1 MLKMKRTQMT
11 KRKKPTVKEVA
22 NVLSQVIEMV
32 EYLRNEVSR
41 LGYITET
48 YHEYKKEKEDFIKYL
63 QEKIARDDKD
73 RADNS
78 VLDVKSEEVSE
89 PK

>member
-1 MLKMKRTQMT
+1 
-11 KRKKPTVKEVA
+11 
-22 NVLSQVIEMV
+22 MV
-32 EYLRNEVSR
+32 EHLRREVSR

-63 QEKIARDDKD
+63 QDKVARDDKD
-73 RADNS
+73 GDSNG
-78 VLDVKSEEVSE
+78 VLDVKSEEISK

>member
-1 MLKMKRTQMT
+1 MTQ
-11 KRKKPTVKEVA
+11 RKTPTVKEGA

-32 EYLRNEVSR
+32 EHLRREVSR

-63 QEKIARDDKD
+63 QDKVARDDKD
-73 RADNS
+73 RNSDS
-78 VLDVKSEEVSE
+78 VLDVKSEKVSE

>member
-1 MLKMKRTQMT
+1 MT

-32 EYLRNEVSR
+32 EHLRNEISR
-41 LGYITET
+41 LGFVTET
-48 YHEYKKEKEDFIKYL
+48 YHEYKKDKEDFIKYL
-63 QEKIARDDKD
+63 QEKVTRDDKD
-73 RADNS
+73 GNSDN
-78 VLDVKSEEVSE
+78 VLDVKSEEVSK

>member
-1 MLKMKRTQMT
+1 MT

-32 EYLRNEVSR
+32 EHLRREVSR

-63 QEKIARDDKD
+63 QDKVARDDKD
-73 RADNS
+73 RNSDS
-78 VLDVKSEEVSE
+78 VLDVKSEKVSE